1 ISSARTKKRSWP
13 QCAPSASRCW
23 PVGYLALW
31 GPSSTP
37 SPRGPRAAPL
47 SEGTQ
52 ECDQI
57 SLLLICKPDIES
69 LVIEVD
75 DIEQGGRR
83 AVVKVWSTRRQSSQD
98 RSLDL
103 ADVGTLAGNQ
113 RSARVRHLEYFS
125 GRR

>member
-1 ISSARTKKRSWP
+1 MPQSQRTHRGTSRAEKSRVRGRRT
-13 QCAPSASRCW
+13 APS
-23 PVGYLALW
+23 
-31 GPSSTP
+31 
-37 SPRGPRAAPL
+37 

-57 SLLLICKPDIES
+57 SLLLIRKPDIES

-83 AVVKVWSTRRQSSQD
+83 AVMKVGSTRRQSSQD

-103 ADVGTLAGNQ
+103 AYVGTLAGNQ
-113 RSARVRHLEYFS
+113 RAARVR
-125 GRR
+125 